1 MVFIEKIL
9 GLNALILNAFSPGQ
23 ASGLFGILNQVEL
36 LSQAG
41 IGSVLVETVKLL
53 LVVLAPFVGFA
64 IVIHW
69 LERITEGRLAERFG
83 WKSVL
88 WTGWLGT
95 PIHEL
100 SHAFMCWVFRHKI
113 KEIALFEPDQK
124 SGRLGYVVHS
134 FDKRNK
140 FQRIGN
146 FFIGI
151 APLIGGSIA
160 LALLLWMFYPDAARS
175 AIELTGA
182 EAEGDA
188 IEKSLGVVSTIF
200 GSVIN
205 FRNVVSVRF
214 WAFIYLVLCVGTHM
228 APSPSDY
235 EGAWNGVFIFGAVLI
250 AGVFLLALAGVDS
263 QRLVNTM
270 IGTMGPLFAILGLT
284 VVLCAIAAVIV
295 YGVTAFFPQKYRT
308 R

>member
-1 MVFIEKIL
+1 MIETVLHAVAAPPWAAGPFAGSIL
-9 GLNALILNAFSPGQ
+9 GSIGPVLI
-23 ASGLFGILNQVEL
+23 
-36 LSQAG
+36 
-41 IGSVLVETVKLL
+41 ETLKLL
-53 LVVLAPFVGFA
+53 FIILAPFVAFA
-64 IVIHW
+64 IIIHW

-134 FDKRNK
+134 FDTRNR

-151 APLIGGSIA
+151 APLIGGSIT
-160 LALLLWMFYPDAARS
+160 LAILLWMFYPGAARS
-175 AIELTGA
+175 ALELTGA
-182 EAEGDA
+182 DAQGDA
-188 IEKSLGVVSTIF
+188 IEKSIGITTTIF
-200 GSVIN
+200 GNVIN
-205 FRNVVSVRF
+205 FRNIVTPRF
-214 WAFIYLVLCVGTHM
+214 WVFIYLVLCVGTHM

-235 EGAWNGVFIFGAVLI
+235 KGAWNGVFIFGTILI
-250 AGVFLLALAGVDS
+250 GGAFLLALAGVDAD
-263 QRLVNTM
+263 RMVNTM
-270 IGTMGPLFAILGLT
+270 VGTMGPLFAILGLA
-284 VVLCAIAAVIV
+284 VVLCSIAAVIV
-295 YGVTAFFPQKYRT
+295 YAITGLLPQKYRT

>member
-1 MVFIEKIL
+1 MTDL
-9 GLNALILNAFSPGQ
+9 YLQ
-23 ASGLFGILNQVEL
+23 ATAS
-36 LSQAG
+36 
-41 IGSVLVETVKLL
+41 SVLGENFFTGGLLVAAPVWLETLKLL
-53 LVVLAPFVGFA
+53 LIVLAPFVAFA

-69 LERITEGRLAERFG
+69 IEMITERRLAERFG

-124 SGRLGYVVHS
+124 SGRLGFVRHS
-134 FDKRNK
+134 FDPRNR
-140 FQRIGN
+140 FQRVGN

-151 APLIGGSIA
+151 APLIGGSIG
-160 LALLLWMFYPDAARS
+160 LALLLWMFYPEAART
-175 AIELTGA
+175 ALELTGQD
-182 EAEGDA
+182 AEGDA
-188 IEKSLGVVSTIF
+188 IQKSIGIATTIF
-200 GSVIN
+200 GNVIN
-205 FRNVVSVRF
+205 VQNFFTPRF
-214 WAFIYLVLCVGTHM
+214 WVFIYLVLCVGTHM

-263 QRLVNTM
+263 DRMVNTM
-270 IGTMGPLFAILGLT
+270 VGAMGPLFAILGLA
-284 VVLCAIAAVIV
+284 VVLCSVAAVIV
-295 YGVTAFFPQKYRT
+295 YAITSFLPQKYQT

>member
-1 MVFIEKIL
+1 MLAAIGPVLIE
-9 GLNALILNAFSPGQ
+9 S
-23 ASGLFGILNQVEL
+23 
-36 LSQAG
+36 
-41 IGSVLVETVKLL
+41 VKLL
-53 LVVLAPFVGFA
+53 CILLAPFVGFA

-113 KEIALFEPDQK
+113 KEIALFEPDKK
-124 SGRLGYVVHS
+124 SGRLGYVVHT
-134 FDKRNK
+134 FDTRNG
-140 FQRIGN
+140 FQRFGN
-146 FFIGI
+146 LFIGV

-160 LALLLWMFYPDAARS
+160 LALLLWMFYPEAANS
-175 AIELTGA
+175 AIELTRKD
-182 EAEGDA
+182 AEGDVV
-188 IEKSLGVVSTIF
+188 EKSIAIVKTVM

-205 FRNVVSVRF
+205 FRNFVTVRF

-235 EGAWNGVFIFGAVLI
+235 EGAKNGIFIFGGLMIGSVI
-250 AGVFLLALAGVDS
+250 LLAIAGVDS
-263 QRLVNTM
+263 KEMANMM
-270 IGTMGPLFAILGLT
+270 ILTLGPLFAILGLAI
-284 VVLCAIAAVIV
+284 VLCGIAAVIV
-295 YGVTAFFPQKYRT
+295 YALTGFFPQKYQLR
-308 R
+308 

>member
-1 MVFIEKIL
+1 MISVDLPACSPVLGETFVSGVFL
-9 GLNALILNAFSPGQ
+9 GAAPVWLETLRLLLIL
-23 ASGLFGILNQVEL
+23 
-36 LSQAG
+36 
-41 IGSVLVETVKLL
+41 
-53 LVVLAPFVGFA
+53 LAPFVAFA

-69 LERITEGRLAERFG
+69 IERITERRLAERFG

-113 KEIALFEPDQK
+113 KEIALFEPDRK
-124 SGRLGYVVHS
+124 SGRLGYVLHS
-134 FDKRNK
+134 FDPRNR
-140 FQRIGN
+140 FQRVGN

-151 APLIGGSIA
+151 APLVGGSIA
-160 LALLLWMFYPDAARS
+160 LAVLLWMFYPDAARS
-175 AIELTGA
+175 ALELTGQNA
-182 EAEGDA
+182 QGDA
-188 IEKSLGVVSTIF
+188 IEKSIGIATTIF
-200 GSVIN
+200 GNVIN
-205 FRNVVSVRF
+205 GQNFFTPRF
-214 WAFIYLVLCVGTHM
+214 WVFIYLVLCVGTHM

-263 QRLVNTM
+263 DRMVNTM
-270 IGTMGPLFAILGLT
+270 LSTMGPLFAILGLA
-284 VVLCAIAAVIV
+284 VVLCSIAAVIV
-295 YGVTAFFPQKYRT
+295 YTITSFLPQKYQT

>member
-1 MVFIEKIL
+1 MV
-9 GLNALILNAFSPGQ
+9 
-23 ASGLFGILNQVEL
+23 
-36 LSQAG
+36 
-41 IGSVLVETVKLL
+41 
-53 LVVLAPFVGFA
+53 APFVAFA

-113 KEIALFEPDQK
+113 KEIALFEPDRK
-124 SGRLGYVVHS
+124 SGRLGYVIHS
-134 FDKRNK
+134 FDTRNR

-151 APLIGGSIA
+151 APLISGSIA
-160 LALLLWMFYPDAARS
+160 LAVLLWMFYPEAARS
-175 AIELTGA
+175 ALELTGA
-182 EAEGDA
+182 SAEGDA
-188 IEKSLGVVSTIF
+188 IEKSIGIVTTIF
-200 GSVIN
+200 GQVIN
-205 FRNVVSVRF
+205 ARNFFTPRF
-214 WAFIYLVLCVGTHM
+214 WVFIYLVLCVGTHM

-235 EGAWNGVFIFGAVLI
+235 EGAWNGVFIFGTFLI
-250 AGVFLLALAGVDS
+250 AGLFLLALAGVDS
-263 QRLVNTM
+263 DRMVNTM
-270 IGTMGPLFAILGLT
+270 VGTMGPLFAILGLA
-284 VVLCAIAAVIV
+284 VVLCSIAAVIV
-295 YGVTAFFPQKYRT
+295 YVITGFFPQKYQT

>member
-1 MVFIEKIL
+1 MTDL
-9 GLNALILNAFSPGQ
+9 YLQ
-23 ASGLFGILNQVEL
+23 ATAS
-36 LSQAG
+36 
-41 IGSVLVETVKLL
+41 SVLGENFFTGGLLVAAPVWLETLKLL
-53 LVVLAPFVGFA
+53 LIVLAPFVAFA

-69 LERITEGRLAERFG
+69 IEMITERRLAERFG

-124 SGRLGYVVHS
+124 SGRLGFVRHS
-134 FDKRNK
+134 FDPRNR
-140 FQRIGN
+140 FQRVGN

-151 APLIGGSIA
+151 APLIGGSIG
-160 LALLLWMFYPDAARS
+160 LALLLWMFYPEAART
-175 AIELTGA
+175 ALELTGQD
-182 EAEGDA
+182 AEGDA
-188 IEKSLGVVSTIF
+188 IQKSIGIATTIF
-200 GSVIN
+200 GNVIN
-205 FRNVVSVRF
+205 VQNFFTPRF
-214 WAFIYLVLCVGTHM
+214 WVFIYLVLCVGTHM
-228 APSPSDY
+228 APSPTDY

-263 QRLVNTM
+263 DRMVNTM
-270 IGTMGPLFAILGLT
+270 VGAMGPLFAILGLA
-284 VVLCAIAAVIV
+284 VVLCSVAAVIV
-295 YGVTAFFPQKYRT
+295 YAITSFLPQKYQT